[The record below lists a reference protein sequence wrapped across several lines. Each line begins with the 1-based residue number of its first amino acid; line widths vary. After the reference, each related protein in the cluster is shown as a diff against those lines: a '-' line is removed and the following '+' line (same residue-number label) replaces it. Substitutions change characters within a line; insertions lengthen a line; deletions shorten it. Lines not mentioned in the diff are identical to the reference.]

1 MQIIQRFVYLRL
13 TSLAVS
19 TAGIT
24 RRARAITNKV
34 LQGAITIDCSH
45 YQHKRVEAR
54 GRVEKLLAL
63 SGLTEYQFRKKHN
76 EDFGANLKQWLT
88 EKMKSRFCIWQRCAT
103 QPPQRLPTRYTC
115 RRLSFSS
122 SAVNISTA
130 PPQNS

>member
-1 MQIIQRFVYLRL
+1 MQIIQRFEYLRL
-13 TSLAVS
+13 TSHAVS

-45 YQHKRVEAR
+45 YQHKRVEA
-54 GRVEKLLAL
+54 GGKVEKLLVL
-63 SGLTEYQFRKKHN
+63 SGLTGYQFRKKLN
-76 EDFGANLKQWLT
+76 EEFGANPKQWLT
-88 EKMKSRFCIWQRCAT
+88 EKMTNRILHLAKVPT